1 MHANIKIR
9 CSSAHH
15 SYSRSLA
22 CCLLRAFLSAGH
34 LIILPF
40 FLTLNAKENTH
51 SWGFKMPSL
60 PSKCIFR
67 IPWCQKPEW
76 KNPRFFLRFSICI
89 VLLAITRQLCLLCP
103 LLKWSDSETLF
114 QNGYCPLLW
123 VIYCSNCVP
132 FWSLLL
138 SRISPPEEIKKSIFK
153 VRNWD

>member
-51 SWGFKMPSL
+51 SWGFKMPSAFEMHL
-60 PSKCIFR
+60 QNPLVSKTCV
-67 IPWCQKPEW
+67 
-76 KNPRFFLRFSICI
+76 KNPRFFLRLSICI

-123 VIYCSNCVP
+123 VIYCSTCVP

-153 VRNWD
+153 VCNWD